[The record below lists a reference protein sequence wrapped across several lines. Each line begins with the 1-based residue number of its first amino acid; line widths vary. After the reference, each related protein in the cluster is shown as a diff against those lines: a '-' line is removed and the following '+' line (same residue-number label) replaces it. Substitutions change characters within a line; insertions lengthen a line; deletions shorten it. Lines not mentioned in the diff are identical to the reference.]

1 MARVIE
7 RKVQL
12 PDGRTVPIQVPSDA
26 TNDEILDFVIEQFDA
41 GAWPTEEGVSRTAMT
56 ASPKAGT
63 PQGDF
68 PWSATNVAGAVL
80 DPLRTM
86 GLSAAQ
92 EAWAGLKAIPD
103 AIMGED
109 VRAGIEETRQKWAP
123 LVQPQTSGGKVAM
136 QALQSGLQS
145 TLGPEG
151 LDVLGKGPEMGQQA
165 FERFAPQ
172 PNTGSAI
179 MGATYQTLPDLL
191 SYIAGYGG
199 IKHAQGMVRLKN
211 ADGTPTAEL
220 EALLA
225 TQGLSYPALSAEV
238 RASLPVSVPRE
249 IFGGRP
255 DLTGKQVVGKELG
268 AGGTQAGLARFEQG
282 LFGRT
287 KTDPLAMQGIKLDM
301 DEGVIQMVKTSDPVT
316 RFNMQ
321 RILKDHEAKTFNR
334 GSDADPYSVVGTAL
348 QSRVKFLDQKA
359 AEASAK
365 LDQVVSTRLK
375 GMEVNAAPLV
385 EAFYKGLD
393 DLNVRY
399 TIDELGAPRFGDDA
413 FSTSVIA
420 KDSGSI
426 KMIKDA
432 ADLLMNRADNV
443 ADAQSLHLLK
453 RQLDA
458 LIDWNKSPVG
468 GIPEKG
474 RNFVKGL
481 RYESNNIL
489 RQLDD
494 DYAKANDTLSMVL
507 DAKGDLYDSLVRSA
521 RELAKMDDFAAAG
534 NDLRKL
540 FTNYGKGYEQ
550 VAALKGIDAA
560 VNKLLS
566 ERTGTGRDVVPQGT
580 QFPPR
585 IDAPDQSS
593 LYNMGEV
600 ILELDRLIGPTKRGS
615 FQGKVAAGN
624 EPLARSLQDQKAM
637 WYEKLYQK
645 GTERFRTDNALAERQ
660 RKLDVYR
667 VLQELIQRG
676 Q

>member
-1 MARVIE
+1 
-7 RKVQL
+7 
-12 PDGRTVPIQVPSDA
+12 
-26 TNDEILDFVIEQFDA
+26 
-41 GAWPTEEGVSRTAMT
+41 
-56 ASPKAGT
+56 
-63 PQGDF
+63 
-68 PWSATNVAGAVL
+68 
-80 DPLRTM
+80 
-86 GLSAAQ
+86 
-92 EAWAGLKAIPD
+92 
-103 AIMGED
+103 
-109 VRAGIEETRQKWAP
+109 
-123 LVQPQTSGGKVAM
+123 M

-191 SYIAGYGG
+191 SYLAGYGG
-199 IKHAQGMVRLKN
+199 IKHAQGMIRLKN

-321 RILKDHEAKTFNR
+321 RILKEHEAKTFNR
-334 GSDADPYSVVGTAL
+334 GSEADPYSVVGTAL

-375 GMEVNAAPLV
+375 GMDFDATPLV
-385 EAFYKGLD
+385 DVFYKGLD
-393 DLNVRY
+393 DLDVRY
-399 TIDELGAPRFGDDA
+399 TLDEFGAPRFGDDA

-432 ADLLMNRADNV
+432 ADLLSNRAGNV

-458 LIDWNKSPVG
+458 LIDWNKSNVG

-474 RNFVKGL
+474 RNFIKAL
-481 RYESNNIL
+481 RFEY
-489 RQLDD
+489 
-494 DYAKANDTLSMVL
+494 
-507 DAKGDLYDSLVRSA
+507 
-521 RELAKMDDFAAAG
+521 
-534 NDLRKL
+534 
-540 FTNYGKGYEQ
+540 
-550 VAALKGIDAA
+550 
-560 VNKLLS
+560 
-566 ERTGTGRDVVPQGT
+566 
-580 QFPPR
+580 
-585 IDAPDQSS
+585 
-593 LYNMGEV
+593 
-600 ILELDRLIGPTKRGS
+600 
-615 FQGKVAAGN
+615 
-624 EPLARSLQDQKAM
+624 
-637 WYEKLYQK
+637 
-645 GTERFRTDNALAERQ
+645 
-660 RKLDVYR
+660 
-667 VLQELIQRG
+667 
-676 Q
+676 